1 MGELAE
7 SVLLTRSGVTQLLDR
22 MITAGLVVREACQGD
37 RIGYCAVVTQLGLE
51 TIEKVGP
58 DHSKDVWESFLA
70 CDSRGNG
77 SNGDGVQPG
86 IGCRQKPV
94 ERQPRLAKDRDRT
107 RPEPTGKVSL
117 SKRN

>member
-1 MGELAE
+1 MLQQLSGGEAGRLRMRELAE

-58 DHSKDVWESFLA
+58 DHSKDAWEAFWGHVTQEEAAVMENGFIRVLA
-70 CDSRGNG
+70 AGKN
-77 SNGDGVQPG
+77 
-86 IGCRQKPV
+86 
-94 ERQPRLAKDRDRT
+94 LTRD
-107 RPEPTGKVSL
+107 
-117 SKRN
+117 NQH

>member
-7 SVLLTRSGVTQLLDR
+7 SVLLTRRGVTQFLDR

-58 DHSKDVWESFLA
+58 DHSQDACEPFWA
-70 CDSRGNG
+70 CDAR
-77 SNGDGVQPG
+77 
-86 IGCRQKPV
+86 
-94 ERQPRLAKDRDRT
+94 
-107 RPEPTGKVSL
+107 
-117 SKRN
+117 